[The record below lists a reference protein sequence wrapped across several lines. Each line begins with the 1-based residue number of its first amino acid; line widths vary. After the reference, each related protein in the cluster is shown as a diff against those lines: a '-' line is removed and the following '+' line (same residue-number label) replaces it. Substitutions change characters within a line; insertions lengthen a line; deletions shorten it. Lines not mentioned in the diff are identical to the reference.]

1 MATMQ
6 QVLDEAHQLS
16 PVEQLQLIQAL
27 SQVLQQRY
35 EQTPADTIPA
45 SVKRTALV
53 TNLDQL
59 RADFWPDDESADDIH
74 AFIAEQRAA
83 ERLLNR

>member
-6 QVLDEAHQLS
+6 EVLDEAHQLS

-27 SQVLQQRY
+27 SQVLQERY
-35 EQTPADTIPA
+35 EHTQADTIPA
-45 SVKRTALV
+45 SVKRTQPA

-59 RADFWPDDESADDIH
+59 GADFWPDDGSADYIN
-74 AFIAEQRAA
+74 AFITEQRAA
-83 ERLLNR
+83 VRLSDV

>member
-1 MATMQ
+1 MATVQ
-6 QVLDEAHQLS
+6 RVLDEAQQLS

-27 SQVLQQRY
+27 SQALQQRY
-35 EQTPADTIPA
+35 EQTPTDTIPA
-45 SVKRTALV
+45 LVKRTLPV

-59 RADFWPDDESADDIH
+59 GADFWPDDESADDIN

-83 ERLLNR
+83 DRQSDL

>member
-6 QVLDEAHQLS
+6 EVLNEAHQLS

-35 EQTPADTIPA
+35 EQTSADTIPA
-45 SVKRTALV
+45 SVKRTAPV

-59 RADFWPDDESADDIH
+59 GADFWPDDESADDINTFV
-74 AFIAEQRAA
+74 AQQRAA
-83 ERLLNR
+83 DRLSDL